1 MGVGLVGLASTE
13 ADETWLKA
21 ERRKLTGTSCTHR
34 KYVAQF
40 PLWDCLSLLLKND
53 CSYS

>member
-1 MGVGLVGLASTE
+1 MGVGLPALTSTG
-13 ADETWLKA
+13 AGETWLKA

-34 KYVAQF
+34 KHVAQF
-40 PLWDCLSLLLKND
+40 PLWDRLPLLLKA